1 MSASYKGFW
10 VIVGMTVAAVVIANS
25 TAKPHLSSTYSGST
39 YSESTNAKPV
49 FPSPSLTP
57 SVPTL
62 AEPSP
67 SPSPAPQSTSPTVA
81 SVPAAPSPST
91 SEGSSGS
98 NSTTETRSI
107 DADFQVAF
115 DRAMEVALANP
126 KTDATTEPTAASA
139 SDASLP
145 SLRTREIAP
154 QPKIFD
160 QPTAVQVGDETD
172 ETNGKDRAL
181 TTTDL
186 NLREGPG
193 PEYLKVETMA
203 KGTELVVLERSAK
216 WWRVRSMASNAEG
229 WINGTFVTTAKD

>member
-10 VIVGMTVAAVVIANS
+10 IIVGMTVGAVVIANS
-25 TAKPHLSSTYSGST
+25 TTKPHRSSTYSGST

-49 FPSPSLTP
+49 FPSSSLAPSE
-57 SVPTL
+57 PTL

-67 SPSPAPQSTSPTVA
+67 SPMPQSTSPTID
-81 SVPAAPSPST
+81 SLPAVPSPAST
-91 SEGSSGS
+91 TESSSGS

-115 DRAMEVALANP
+115 DRAMEVALATP
-126 KTDATTEPTAASA
+126 KAAATTEQTAATA

-145 SLRTREIAP
+145 SLQTREIAP

-160 QPTAVQVGDETD
+160 QPTAVPLGDETD
-172 ETNGKDRAL
+172 EPNEKGRAL

-203 KGTELVVLERSAK
+203 KGTELVVLERSGK

-229 WINGTFVTTAKD
+229 WINGTFVTTAKN

>member
-10 VIVGMTVAAVVIANS
+10 IIVGMTVAAVVIANS
-25 TAKPHLSSTYSGST
+25 TSKPHRSSTYPGST
-39 YSESTNAKPV
+39 YSESTNTKPV
-49 FPSPSLTP
+49 FPSSSLTP
-57 SVPTL
+57 SQPTL

-67 SPSPAPQSTSPTVA
+67 SPVPQSTTPTVG
-81 SVPAAPSPST
+81 SVPATLSPST
-91 SEGSSGS
+91 TESSSGS
-98 NSTTETRSI
+98 NRTTETRSI

-115 DRAMEVALANP
+115 DRAMEVALATP
-126 KTDATTEPTAASA
+126 KAAGTTEQTAATA

-145 SLRTREIAP
+145 PLQTREIAP

-160 QPTAVQVGDETD
+160 QPTAVPVGDETD
-172 ETNGKDRAL
+172 EPNRKDRAL

>member
-10 VIVGMTVAAVVIANS
+10 IIVGMTVGAVVIANS
-25 TAKPHLSSTYSGST
+25 TAKPHRSSTNSGST
-39 YSESTNAKPV
+39 YSEPASAKPI
-49 FPSPSLTP
+49 FPSSSPTPSEPTLAEASPSLTP
-57 SVPTL
+57 
-62 AEPSP
+62 
-67 SPSPAPQSTSPTVA
+67 QSSDPTVA
-81 SVPAAPSPST
+81 SLPAAPSAST
-91 SEGSSGS
+91 SESASVS

-115 DRAMEVALANP
+115 DRAMEVALAAP
-126 KTDATTEPTAASA
+126 KAAATTEQTAATA

-145 SLRTREIAP
+145 PLQTREVAP

-160 QPTAVQVGDETD
+160 QPTEVPAGDENN
-172 ETNGKDRAL
+172 ETNREDHAL

-203 KGTELVVLERSAK
+203 KGTELVVLERSGK
-216 WWRVRSMASNAEG
+216 WWRVRSIASNAEG
-229 WINGTFVTTAKD
+229 WINGTFVTTRN

>member
-10 VIVGMTVAAVVIANS
+10 IIVGMTVAAVVIGNS
-25 TAKPHLSSTYSGST
+25 TAKTHRSSTYSGST
-39 YSESTNAKPV
+39 YSETTNAKPI
-49 FPSPSLTP
+49 FPSSSLTP
-57 SVPTL
+57 SEPTL

-67 SPSPAPQSTSPTVA
+67 SPLPQSISPTVT
-81 SVPAAPSPST
+81 SVPAAPSPPT
-91 SEGSSGS
+91 AENSSGS
-98 NSTTETRSI
+98 NSTTESRSI
-107 DADFQVAF
+107 DPDFQAAF
-115 DRAMEVALANP
+115 DRAMEVALATP
-126 KTDATTEPTAASA
+126 KAAAATEQTAATA

-145 SLRTREIAP
+145 SLQTREIAP

-160 QPTAVQVGDETD
+160 QPTAVPVGDETD
-172 ETNGKDRAL
+172 ELDGKDRVL

-229 WINGTFVTTAKD
+229 WINGTFVTPRN